1 MRKLY
6 VLALTALLPGMAV
19 RAEEPASAPA
29 QKRSPAEVRSA
40 GPGVGTAKRVQTV
53 TVTVQAV
60 DVAAR
65 ILTVERVQGGGVQS
79 IKVDPAVERL
89 KDVAPGDTIT
99 AMYEQSLTLEYQP
112 EGTASTMAA
121 MKPIEKRG
129 DARAPPSGTMGSE
142 LRIQVE
148 VSATNSASRVVT
160 LQDDRGE
167 KFEVKAGPDIDFTR
181 IKVGQR
187 YLATYAETVAVKVEK
202 AGASSR

>member
-1 MRKLY
+1 MTKSY
-6 VLALTALLPGMAV
+6 VLALTALLAGTAA
-19 RAEEPASAPA
+19 RAEAPASAPA

-40 GPGVGTAKRVQTV
+40 GPGAGTAKRVQTV
-53 TVTVQAV
+53 TARVKAV

-65 ILTVERVQGGGVQS
+65 ILPVERADGGGVQS

-112 EGTASTMAA
+112 EGTGSTMPA

-129 DARAPPSGTMGSE
+129 DARAPPSGAMGTE
-142 LRIQVE
+142 LRIQVQ
-148 VSATNSASRVVT
+148 VSATDPSTRVVT
-160 LQDDRGE
+160 LQDARGE
-167 KFEVKAGPDIDFTR
+167 KFEVKAGPDIDFTK